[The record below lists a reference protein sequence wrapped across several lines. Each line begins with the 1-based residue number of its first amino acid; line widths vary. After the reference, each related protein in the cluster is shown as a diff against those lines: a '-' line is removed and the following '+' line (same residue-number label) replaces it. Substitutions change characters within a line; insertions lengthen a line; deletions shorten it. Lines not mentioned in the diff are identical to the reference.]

1 MMAVQIITKEDLEE
15 FREKLMQDIK
25 GLLSK
30 LEYI

>member
-1 MMAVQIITKEDLEE
+1 MAVQIITKEDLEE